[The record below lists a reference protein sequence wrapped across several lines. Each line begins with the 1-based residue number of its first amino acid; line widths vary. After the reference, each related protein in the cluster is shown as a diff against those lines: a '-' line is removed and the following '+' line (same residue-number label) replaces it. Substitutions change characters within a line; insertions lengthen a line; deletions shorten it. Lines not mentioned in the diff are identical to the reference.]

1 MQAYCVKCR
10 TKKSILV
17 IGIALVM
24 ASLLLSACGIPQE
37 DYDAVVVER
46 DAAQAE
52 VASLQGDLDK
62 AQSQIETFEGEVS
75 DEKLTDKEVAPRE
88 EIEDKTKSEGETV
101 SLPPMLRGTVDSE
114 ITVDIYNVDKAY
126 TGTTLLA
133 DNHNL
138 NRPRIIEV
146 NMLGEIVWE
155 YLVPQNIKEYVNPG
169 FDTELLS
176 NNNVL
181 FVLPRNGV
189 YEVSR
194 NGEVV
199 WSYITDKISHDADR
213 LPNGNTIFVFG
224 VNDQT
229 SDAQVTE
236 VNQQGNVIWRWNAGD
251 DFNIPPYSTISNG
264 GWTHTNAVTRMANG
278 NTLISPRNFGRLIE
292 VDEDGE
298 EVRII
303 GDGVVFHSLPPP
315 FLRSHEDMDPFSPHD
330 PEILPD
336 GNILMVSQYRPNRA
350 IEMVPETGEIV
361 WEYTLSAADNWPIR
375 DADRLPNGNTLIT
388 GTKRIIEVT
397 TEGEIV
403 WQLSLRGVTFQ
414 RDEGAARGFYK
425 AERVSGQN

>member
-1 MQAYCVKCR
+1 M
-10 TKKSILV
+10 KSILV
-17 IGIALVM
+17 IGITLVM
-24 ASLLLSACGIPQE
+24 AAVLLSACGIPQE

-52 VASLQGDLDK
+52 AASLQGDLDKAQAEVASLQGDLDK
-62 AQSQIETFEGEVS
+62 AQSQIETLEGEVS
-75 DEKLTDKEVAPRE
+75 DEKLTE
-88 EIEDKTKSEGETV
+88 SEGETV

-114 ITVDIYNVDKAY
+114 ITVDIYKVDKAY

-133 DNHNL
+133 DTHNL

-194 NGEVV
+194 DGEVV

-224 VNDQT
+224 ANDQT

-236 VNQQGNVIWRWNAGD
+236 VNQQGKVVWSWNAGAH
-251 DFNIPPYSTISNG
+251 FNLG
-264 GWTHTNAVTRMANG
+264 NAYLGQDKLDPAIAE
-278 NTLISPRNFGRLIE
+278 LKEAGRL
-292 VDEDGE
+292 
-298 EVRII
+298 
-303 GDGVVFHSLPPP
+303 
-315 FLRSHEDMDPFSPHD
+315 DPDF
-330 PEILPD
+330 
-336 GNILMVSQYRPNRA
+336 
-350 IEMVPETGEIV
+350 
-361 WEYTLSAADNWPIR
+361 
-375 DADRLPNGNTLIT
+375 
-388 GTKRIIEVT
+388 KVT
-397 TEGEIV
+397 
-403 WQLSLRGVTFQ
+403 
-414 RDEGAARGFYK
+414 
-425 AERVSGQN
+425 

>member
-1 MQAYCVKCR
+1 M
-10 TKKSILV
+10 
-17 IGIALVM
+17 
-24 ASLLLSACGIPQE
+24 
-37 DYDAVVVER
+37 VVER

-52 VASLQGDLDK
+52 VASPQGDLDK
-62 AQSQIETFEGEVS
+62 AQGQIETLEGEVS

-88 EIEDKTKSEGETV
+88 EIEDKTKSEGATV

-114 ITVDIYNVDKAY
+114 ITVDIYKVDKAY

-194 NGEVV
+194 DGEVV

-229 SDAQVTE
+229 SDA
-236 VNQQGNVIWRWNAGD
+236 
-251 DFNIPPYSTISNG
+251 
-264 GWTHTNAVTRMANG
+264 
-278 NTLISPRNFGRLIE
+278 
-292 VDEDGE
+292 
-298 EVRII
+298 
-303 GDGVVFHSLPPP
+303 
-315 FLRSHEDMDPFSPHD
+315 
-330 PEILPD
+330 
-336 GNILMVSQYRPNRA
+336 
-350 IEMVPETGEIV
+350 
-361 WEYTLSAADNWPIR
+361 
-375 DADRLPNGNTLIT
+375 
-388 GTKRIIEVT
+388 
-397 TEGEIV
+397 
-403 WQLSLRGVTFQ
+403 
-414 RDEGAARGFYK
+414 
-425 AERVSGQN
+425 